1 MCKSCGCG
9 ASRIVRFAPGLPVMA
24 DLDAQAQNNTR
35 SFNDAGTWVVN
46 LISAPG
52 SGKTSLL
59 AATLPRLK
67 SEFSLGVM
75 VGDVATDNDA
85 KRLSLSGVKCV
96 QITTGNVCHLDATM
110 IARAWAQWPD
120 PKPQILFIENV
131 GNLVCP
137 VEFDLG
143 HHVTVILLSVT
154 EGEDKPQKYPAAFAA
169 ADCVVLSKC
178 DLLPYVP
185 FDIESANRHVRAL
198 APTAAFCQ
206 VAVAAVT
213 ADIAADIVAN
223 SAPTIES
230 WLDWLR
236 HEYARAAQGGNNARS
251 AQT

>member
-1 MCKSCGCG
+1 MCKDCGCG
-9 ASRIVRFAPGLPVMA
+9 VSRVVGFAPGLPVLA
-24 DLDAQAQNNTR
+24 DLDAQAESNTR

-59 AATLPRLK
+59 AATLARLK
-67 SEFSLGVM
+67 TEFSLGVM

-85 KRLSLSGVKCV
+85 KRLSQSGVKCV

-110 IARAWAQWPD
+110 IARAWARWPD

-137 VEFDLG
+137 VDFDLG
-143 HHVTVILLSVT
+143 HHVTVTLLSVT

-169 ADCVVLSKC
+169 ADCIVLSKC

-185 FDIESANRHVRAL
+185 FDIESADRHVRVL
-198 APTAAFCQ
+198 APTAAFCH
-206 VAVAAVT
+206 VSAVSAT
-213 ADIAADIVAN
+213 PDIEPWI
-223 SAPTIES
+223 
-230 WLDWLR
+230 DWLR
-236 HEYARAAQGGNNARS
+236 SEYGRAAREENNGRF